1 MSGSGGI
8 VMTNLGGNDEAYAL
22 RIQSDGQLVVAGTSN
37 VGGSNDFALAR
48 YNPNGTL
55 DNMFGTGGLVTTNF
69 GGTANDLA
77 NALAIQSDGKLV
89 AAGTSNAR
97 GSNDFAPARY
107 NPN

>member
-69 GGTANDLA
+69 GGTANDKAKTRAAQWGGKVEIAGAAESLK
-77 NALAIQSDGKLV
+77 NNNFALA
-89 AAGTSNAR
+89 R
-97 GSNDFAPARY
+97 
-107 NPN
+107 